1 VYGVAVGSLG
11 VRVLAVA
18 VVVFVVFDS
27 VCSSIVGVVRCM
39 WSPLLP
45 SCVCGCVVKG
55 GSVDCCSSSSAV
67 SREPTGDNLV
77 SFRGQRCWPN
87 CVDLISKSFSSH
99 IRELSACVA
108 FRWLLYVIVAFPF
121 GCPCRSYLSSHVT
134 TSPPTFDIMS
144 SSCLSEWM

>member
-1 VYGVAVGSLG
+1 MYGVAVGSLG

-39 WSPLLP
+39 WSLLLP
-45 SCVCGCVVKG
+45 SCVCGCVVGG
-55 GSVDCCSSSSAV
+55 GSVDCCFSSSAV

-77 SFRGQRCWPN
+77 SFRGQHCWPN

-99 IRELSACVA
+99 IRELSACSA
-108 FRWLLYVIVAFPF
+108 FR
-121 GCPCRSYLSSHVT
+121 
-134 TSPPTFDIMS
+134 
-144 SSCLSEWM
+144 